1 MPEIKRISSPDA
13 ASVKR
18 WSATEW
24 SISPD
29 KWI

>member
-1 MPEIKRISSPDA
+1 MPEIKRIEPDA